1 MIINGGDNMAEFKD
15 RLKTALSIR
24 KMSAAELARKSN
36 VNEGAISQYKKGA
49 YKATQENLE
58 RLANTLNVS
67 IAWLMGADVPME
79 KDIKYS
85 SPIVADDVV
94 TFPVLGSIAAG
105 YDCIANENIDFYND
119 TVEIPQSYLCGRRRD
134 EFMVLRISGDSMY
147 PLYQNGDIVL
157 ILKQSTLDRSGDIG
171 AVIYNDDCATIK
183 KIEYA
188 YGEDWMRLVPI
199 NPSYK
204 PEMIRG
210 EELEHCRVIGIPKL
224 LIRKI

>member
-1 MIINGGDNMAEFKD
+1 
-15 RLKTALSIR
+15 
-24 KMSAAELARKSN
+24 
-36 VNEGAISQYKKGA
+36 
-49 YKATQENLE
+49 
-58 RLANTLNVS
+58 
-67 IAWLMGADVPME
+67 
-79 KDIKYS
+79 
-85 SPIVADDVV
+85 
-94 TFPVLGSIAAG
+94 
-105 YDCIANENIDFYND
+105 
-119 TVEIPQSYLCGRRRD
+119 
-134 EFMVLRISGDSMY
+134 MY

-183 KIEYA
+183 KIEYV

-224 LIRKI
+224 LIRNV